1 MKTLKDPQPPIV
13 YVEDFSRTTIIT
25 TINQH
30 IYNLKIMRKDISN
43 EEYTY
48 LENIFRFFEEIKKEP
63 ALGNILKIVEL
74 LPQLEEII
82 KNILKILYLNLN

>member
-1 MKTLKDPQPPIV
+1 
-13 YVEDFSRTTIIT
+13 
-25 TINQH
+25 
-30 IYNLKIMRKDISN
+30 MRKDISN

-82 KNILKILYLNLN
+82 KKHIEDTIPEFKLVKPLPGQEDLFHNKLYNNLEEIAKITGLDQKNI